1 MGQILNRIINLAKIY
16 KSQNKSLN
24 NFDFSEDAELK
35 RIIDELN
42 SKNSNDENKYNEIT
56 DKKMTIE
63 SAYIVLKVSPKETE
77 EQIKQAYLMRI
88 KEYHPDRL
96 QTFGEEIIELAKK
109 KTQQINEAYSVLMNK
124 R

>member
-63 SAYIVLKVSPKETE
+63 SAYIVLKVSPKATE